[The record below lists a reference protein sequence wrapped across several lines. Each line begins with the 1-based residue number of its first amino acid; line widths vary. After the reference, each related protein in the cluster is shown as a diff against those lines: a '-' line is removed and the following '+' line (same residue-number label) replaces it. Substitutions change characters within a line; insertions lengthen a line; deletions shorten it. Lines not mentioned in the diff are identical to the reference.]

1 MRALLGALALL
12 LVLPMGARGDGD
24 WNDDDLPYTMAT
36 RVVSGDVLS
45 DANLP
50 LRLLDPST
58 GAVLLETN
66 TDPLTGNVGF
76 GPGVQ
81 RGVQAGIPNG
91 DFSMPPPDLARPID
105 DTSNPLP
112 YWTWTPPADGL
123 TDLYVVSNS
132 GAGSGYYLRAVPTG
146 SPASLG
152 TLEQLVPIPIS
163 QGQQYRTLLS
173 VYILSSNGF
182 DRLAYQFV
190 AIDQTTTIGS
200 EDSRL
205 ITGSGTPFEFKVDAG
220 LVPPSAAFL
229 RIRLKIGSDP
239 QPRNLAEVRAAF
251 PPAEAT
257 VGLYSRSTSTGAI
270 STTETSIAY
279 ALIPANSL
287 VAGSQYVIKAF
298 GTLSVSGGV
307 ARTATF
313 RLRVGPTTL
322 TGAIIES
329 MNPTTTTTASGDG
342 YMIEATLT
350 VASVGATGT
359 VYGSIE
365 MNGGSQPFAVGTRV
379 DVAGSTT
386 TIDTTV
392 ANYIELTAETS
403 NAAATTTFR
412 QAYIQ
417 CVMAS

>member
-50 LRLLDPST
+50 LRLLDPDT
-58 GAVLLETN
+58 GALVLSTA
-66 TDPLTGNVGF
+66 TDGDEVGF
-76 GPGVQ
+76 GSGLQ
-81 RGVQAGIPNG
+81 RGIQTNVLNG
-91 DFSMPPPDLARPID
+91 DFSLPPPDITQPISD
-105 DTSNPLP
+105 SNPLP
-112 YWTWTPPADGL
+112 YWRYVDGGYAQRL
-123 TDLYVVSNS
+123 IYAANSAYASGYVIQPLNTLVS
-132 GAGSGYYLRAVPTG
+132 GSGDSIYQFVDVPR
-146 SPASLG
+146 
-152 TLEQLVPIPIS
+152 S
-163 QGQQYRTLLS
+163 QGQQYRVLVS
-173 VYILSSNGF
+173 VYGANGGVTTNF
-182 DRLAYQFV
+182 LRTQFY
-190 AIDQTTTIGS
+190 AADKTTAIGS
-200 EDSRL
+200 EVSSAFPQTSSEL
-205 ITGSGTPFEFKVDAG
+205 KIDAG
-220 LVPPSAAFL
+220 LVPANAAYLRVSVAFDVVAVRPIGEVRVAFL
-229 RIRLKIGSDP
+229 
-239 QPRNLAEVRAAF
+239 
-251 PPAEAT
+251 PAEAT
-257 VGLYSRSTSTGAI
+257 VGLYSRSSTTGAI

-298 GTLSVSGGV
+298 GTMTVTGGV
-307 ARTATF
+307 ARVATYN
-313 RLRVGPTTL
+313 LRVGPTSL
-322 TGAIIES
+322 TGTIVEAI
-329 MNPTTTTTASGDG
+329 NPTTTTNATGDG
-342 YMIEATLT
+342 YMLEATLT
-350 VASVGATGT
+350 VASVGASGT

-365 MNGGSQPFAVGTRV
+365 MNGGSQPFAVGSRV

>member
-24 WNDDDLPYTMAT
+24 WNDDDLPYTVST
-36 RVVSGDVLS
+36 RLVSGDVLS

-50 LRLLDPST
+50 LRLLDPDT
-58 GAVLLETN
+58 GALVLSTA
-66 TDPLTGNVGF
+66 TDGDEVGF
-76 GPGVQ
+76 GSGLQ
-81 RGVQAGIPNG
+81 RGIQTNVLNG
-91 DFSMPPPDLARPID
+91 DFSLPPPDITQPISD
-105 DTSNPLP
+105 SNPLP
-112 YWTWTPPADGL
+112 YWTWDADGGVQEIH
-123 TDLYVVSNS
+123 VV
-132 GAGSGYYLRAVPTG
+132 ADPAYASGYRVEPVSVVTG
-146 SPASLG
+146 TG
-152 TLEQLVPIPIS
+152 GNIYQFVDIPRS
-163 QGQQYRTLLS
+163 QGQQYRVLLS
-173 VYILSSNGF
+173 VYGANGGVTANYL
-182 DRLAYQFV
+182 RTQFY
-190 AIDQTTTIGS
+190 AADKTTTIGS
-200 EDSRL
+200 EV
-205 ITGSGTPFEFKVDAG
+205 GTAFPLTSSELKVDAG
-220 LVPPSAAFL
+220 LVPPTAAY
-229 RIRLKIGSDP
+229 IRVEVQFD
-239 QPRNLAEVRAAF
+239 NLAIRPIGEVRAAF
-251 PPAEAT
+251 LPAEAT
-257 VGLYSRSTSTGAI
+257 VGLSSRYTTTGAI
-270 STTETSIAY
+270 STTETQVVGAT
-279 ALIPANSL
+279 IPANSL
-287 VAGSQYVIKAF
+287 VAGSQYVLKAF

-350 VASVGATGT
+350 IASTGATGGT
-359 VYGSIE
+359 YGTIE

-379 DVAGSTT
+379 DVAGSAV

-392 ANYIELTAETS
+392 ANIIELTAETS